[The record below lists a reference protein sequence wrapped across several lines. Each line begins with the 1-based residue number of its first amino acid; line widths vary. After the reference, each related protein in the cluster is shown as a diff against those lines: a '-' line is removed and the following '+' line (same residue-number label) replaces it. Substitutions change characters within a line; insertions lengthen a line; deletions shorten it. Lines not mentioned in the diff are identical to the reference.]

1 MIRPQDFDLDLSEM
15 NDLTV
20 SSKMECVRITMEAIY
35 GYASKKIQDTV
46 VLNAAAALLIGNC
59 VDKLSEGIE
68 LARNNIRNGNAQA
81 TLHGLIRKCG
91 DEEKML
97 AVEPT
102 LRNRH

>member
-1 MIRPQDFDLDLSEM
+1 MARSTQRKTAKFRHEFLP
-15 NDLTV
+15 
-20 SSKMECVRITMEAIY
+20 
-35 GYASKKIQDTV
+35 V

-68 LARNNIRNGNAQA
+68 LARNNKRNGNAQA

-91 DEEKML
+91 DEEKLL
-97 AVEPT
+97 AFEPT